1 MIRRLVGGLAL
12 LVCGVSAVAACTS
25 QGTDKS
31 RQTVESALLQLSD
44 FPPSWRAFPASNQA
58 VDLLGSIA
66 TCTGTAVKAKSDFTV
81 HSSEFRNGQ
90 QRITSTATAYSDP
103 SNAIKQSNAL
113 ASPRADE
120 CMAQAITPSVRAL
133 VPNSTIGASSF
144 QVLSGGYN
152 TAVNV
157 AGTATGTVTV
167 QAGGHTEQVYVDVEF
182 LLGTN
187 YYSDVTFMN
196 VGKPVAHFIE
206 NVLTTRVAMRE
217 QRS

>member
-1 MIRRLVGGLAL
+1 MIRKLAGGLAML
-12 LVCGVSAVAACTS
+12 ATGVSVLAACTS
-25 QGTDKS
+25 QGTDKN

-44 FPPSWRAFPASNQA
+44 FPPSWRAFPAADQA
-58 VDLLGSIA
+58 VDLLGDIA
-66 TCTGTAVKAKSDFTV
+66 TCTGSGTTAKPEFTV

-103 SNAIKQSNAL
+103 ANAIKQGNAL
-113 ASPRADE
+113 ASPRADQ
-120 CMAQAITPSVRAL
+120 CMAQAIRPSILAL
-133 VPNSTIGASSF
+133 LPGATIQSSSF

-167 QAGGHTEQVYVDVEF
+167 QAGGRTEKVYVDTEF

-187 YYSDVTFMN
+187 YYSDITFIN
-196 VGKPVAHFIE
+196 VGQPVAHFIE